1 MVVADRGLQYALKQG
16 KQSADKQV
24 AKVVAL
30 QERIIERLTW
40 VMRTQQKI
48 ADHLKIKLD
57 DPLED

>member
-1 MVVADRGLQYALKQG
+1 MVAGIGSMLKKG
-16 KQSADKQV
+16 KEFSDNASNQV
-24 AKVVAL
+24 GKVVAL

>member
-1 MVVADRGLQYALKQG
+1 MAGIGSVLAKG
-16 KQSADKQV
+16 KEFSDNASQQV
-24 AKVVAL
+24 GKVVAL